1 MSEDLLND
9 AYNLLKGVDLY
20 FTNNNITTEVLQS
33 NIKNLIERIEGTS
46 PLVEYHNFD
55 LVHKD
60 ILHHLFWFT
69 RAKTEYMKNYIRGKN
84 IDVLRAIKVLHGKV
98 VTIDGSY
105 YLTPEYRK
113 FLHYNVYY
121 VYDRN

>member
-1 MSEDLLND
+1 MSDDLLND

-46 PLVEYHNFD
+46 PLVEYRNFD
-55 LVHKD
+55 LLHKD

-69 RAKTEYMKNYIRGKN
+69 SSKKEYMKNYVKGKK
-84 IDVLRAIKVLHGKV
+84 IDVLKAIEELPDKV
-98 VTIDGSY
+98 VTIDGCY
-105 YLTPEYRK
+105 HLTPEYR
-113 FLHYNVYY
+113 
-121 VYDRN
+121 

>member
-1 MSEDLLND
+1 MSDDLLND

-46 PLVEYHNFD
+46 PLVEYRNFD
-55 LVHKD
+55 LLHKD

-69 RAKTEYMKNYIRGKN
+69 STKTEYMKNYVKGKK

-98 VTIDGSY
+98 VTIDGCY
-105 YLTPEYRK
+105 HLTPEYRK

-121 VYDRN
+121 VFDRN